1 MAFLSLPV
9 VERDIAT
16 GRQAIF
22 DQDQTETT
30 TMTNPKIPVTEDE
43 LHAYVDN
50 ELPAERRG
58 DVEAWLA
65 THPDDAARVQSWRAM
80 AEALH
85 ARYDSVADEAVPK
98 RLEIER
104 LVRQPRRW
112 VYGAVA
118 AALVAFIAGGGV
130 GWLAHGAAA
139 SPSAF
144 QSFTLDALDAHR
156 LYVVE
161 VRHPVEVPG
170 SERAHLQQWLTKRC
184 GWDVRAPELDATGLK
199 LVGGR
204 LLPGP
209 AGPASFLMYES
220 ASGERFTV
228 YTARAEAGTTQMR
241 YAKHDNDGALFW
253 ADRGVGYVVSGGS
266 DRERL
271 TQIARLVYDQTEK
284 SGG

>member
-1 MAFLSLPV
+1 MS
-9 VERDIAT
+9 
-16 GRQAIF
+16 
-22 DQDQTETT
+22 
-30 TMTNPKIPVTEDE
+30 NPRIPVTEDE
-43 LHAYVDN
+43 LHAYVDD

-65 THPDDAARVQSWRAM
+65 AHAEDAERVRSWRTM

-85 ARYDSVADEAVPK
+85 ARYDAVADEPVPP
-98 RLEIER
+98 RFDVDR
-104 LVRQPRRW
+104 LVREPRKW
-112 VYGAVA
+112 IYGAIA
-118 AALVAFIAGGGV
+118 ATLLAFLGGGSV
-130 GWLAHGAAA
+130 GWVARGAAA
-139 SPSAF
+139 APSTF
-144 QSFTLDALDAHR
+144 QNFTVDALDAHR

-184 GWDVRAPELDATGLK
+184 GWEVRAPELGATGLK

-209 AGPASFLMYES
+209 TGPASFLMYES

-228 YTARAEAGTTQMR
+228 YTARAAAETTQMR
-241 YAKHDNDGALFW
+241 YATQDHDGALFW
-253 ADRGVGYVVSGGS
+253 ADRGVGYVVSGGT

-271 TQIARLVYDQTEK
+271 TQVARLVYEQTEK
-284 SGG
+284 TGG

>member
-1 MAFLSLPV
+1 M
-9 VERDIAT
+9 T
-16 GRQAIF
+16 
-22 DQDQTETT
+22 DQ
-30 TMTNPKIPVTEDE
+30 KIPVTEDE

-50 ELPAERRG
+50 ELPSERRT

-65 THPDDAARVQSWRAM
+65 THSDDAERVRSWREM

-85 ARYDSVADEAVPK
+85 ARYDSVADEPVPK

-104 LVRQPRRW
+104 LVRQPRQW
-112 VYGAVA
+112 MYGAVA
-118 AALVAFIAGGGV
+118 ASLLAFVAGGGV
-130 GWLAHGAAA
+130 GWLAHGAVA

-144 QSFTLDALDAHR
+144 QSFTVDALDAHR

-170 SERAHLQQWLTKRC
+170 SERTHLQQWLTKRC

-209 AGPASFLMYES
+209 TGPASFLMYES
-220 ASGERFTV
+220 TSGERFTV
-228 YTARAEAGTTQMR
+228 YTARSQAEATQMR
-241 YAKHDNDGALFW
+241 YATQDSNGALFW
-253 ADRGVGYVVSGGS
+253 AERGVGYVVSGGS

-271 TQIARLVYDQTEK
+271 TQVARLVYDQTEK
-284 SGG
+284 GGG

>member
-1 MAFLSLPV
+1 
-9 VERDIAT
+9 
-16 GRQAIF
+16 
-22 DQDQTETT
+22 
-30 TMTNPKIPVTEDE
+30 MTNHQISITEDE

-65 THPDDAARVQSWRAM
+65 THPDDAARVQSWRTM

-104 LVRQPRRW
+104 LVQQPRKW
-112 VYGAVA
+112 LYGAIA
-118 AALVAFIAGGGV
+118 ATLVAFVAGGGV
-130 GWLAHGAAA
+130 GWLARGAAA

-144 QSFTLDALDAHR
+144 QNLTLEALDAHR

-184 GWDVRAPELDATGLK
+184 GWDVRAPELAAAGLK

-209 AGPASFLMYES
+209 SGPASFLMYES
-220 ASGERFTV
+220 ASGER
-228 YTARAEAGTTQMR
+228 YTLYASKSEAEATQMR
-241 YAKHDNDGALFW
+241 YAAQGSDSALFW
-253 ADRGVGYVVSGGS
+253 ADRGVGYVVSGGN
-266 DRERL
+266 DR
-271 TQIARLVYDQTEK
+271 
-284 SGG
+284 

>member
-1 MAFLSLPV
+1 M
-9 VERDIAT
+9 
-16 GRQAIF
+16 
-22 DQDQTETT
+22 TEP
-30 TMTNPKIPVTEDE
+30 NIPVTEDE

-65 THPDDAARVQSWRAM
+65 AHPDDAARVQSWRTM

-104 LVRQPRRW
+104 LVQQPRKW
-112 VYGAVA
+112 VYGAIA
-118 AALVAFIAGGGV
+118 ATLAAFIVGGGV
-130 GWLAHGAAA
+130 GWMAHGASAA
-139 SPSAF
+139 PSAI
-144 QSFTLDALDAHR
+144 QSFTAEALDAHR

-170 SERAHLQQWLTKRC
+170 SERAHLQKWLTKRC
-184 GWDVRAPELDATGLK
+184 GWVVRAPELTTVGLK

-209 AGPASFLMYES
+209 AGPASFMMYES
-220 ASGERFTV
+220 ASGERFTI
-228 YTARAEAGTTQMR
+228 YTAKSDAEATQMR
-241 YAKHDNDGALFW
+241 YAAQGKENSLFW
-253 ADRGVGYVVSGGS
+253 ADNGVAYAVVSSGI
-266 DRERL
+266 DRGRL
-271 TQIARLVYDQTEK
+271 TQIAQAVYDQLEK